1 MPRKKQSKSGADNMK
16 QAGRVGVLVSMTA
29 EQRQAIRVAAAK
41 AGKSMSAWMLQ
52 IALRESL
59 C

>member
-1 MPRKKQSKSGADNMK
+1 MPRKNQSTSGASNLK

-29 EQRQAIRVAAAK
+29 EQRQSIRVAAAK
-41 AGKSMSAWMLQ
+41 AGKSMSAWMLE